1 MLMANISGSQE
12 SNYSLCDI
20 LRNWTSR

>member
-1 MLMANISGSQE
+1 MANISGSQE